1 MSASRSAAFAILAAL
16 ALAACQAE
24 TAPAERPPRPVKVAS
39 VIFADDAVSRDFVGV
54 IAPRTETD
62 LAFRVGG
69 KVVARLVGVGDRVK
83 AGDVIARLDA
93 EDLTLQLEGAE
104 AERAAATSSLAQASA
119 DLERFDSLKERGH
132 ATTADFDRKQL
143 ARDEASARLER
154 ASRTLDLARRQ
165 VAYAELTADADGVI
179 TATSAEPGQVVA
191 LGQPVATLA
200 HFDGKEAM
208 VALPEDWF
216 GVAGKAE
223 ATVSLWANGD
233 RRFGAQLR
241 ELSPDADPAT
251 RTYRARF
258 AIDGADDSIAFG
270 MTATVTLK
278 RSGNGQV
285 ARLPLAAV
293 LNTGKGP
300 SVYVVDAASTVA
312 LKPVTVAS
320 FTEEQAL
327 ITSGVSDGDIVVAL
341 GVQKLKDGE
350 RVRTIDAR

>member
-1 MSASRSAAFAILAAL
+1 MSASRSAALAILAAL

-165 VAYAELTADADGVI
+165 VAYAELTATP
-179 TATSAEPGQVVA
+179 TASSPPPPPSRGRWWRSASR
-191 LGQPVATLA
+191 
-200 HFDGKEAM
+200 
-208 VALPEDWF
+208 W
-216 GVAGKAE
+216 
-223 ATVSLWANGD
+223 
-233 RRFGAQLR
+233 RR
-241 ELSPDADPAT
+241 SPISTARKPWSRSPRTGSASPA
-251 RTYRARF
+251 RRR
-258 AIDGADDSIAFG
+258 
-270 MTATVTLK
+270 
-278 RSGNGQV
+278 R
-285 ARLPLAAV
+285 R
-293 LNTGKGP
+293 
-300 SVYVVDAASTVA
+300 
-312 LKPVTVAS
+312 
-320 FTEEQAL
+320 
-327 ITSGVSDGDIVVAL
+327 
-341 GVQKLKDGE
+341 
-350 RVRTIDAR
+350 